1 MKIPYAKQNITPD
14 DIKNVSRVLKSD
26 FLTQGPTVELFEEKV
41 KNYCNV
47 KHAISVNSATSAL
60 HIACLTIGLGPND
73 ILWTSPNSFVASAN
87 CALYCGAEIDFV
99 DINPNTLNMCIN
111 SLSDK
116 LKRAKKLNQ
125 LPKVVVP
132 VHFGGQP
139 CNMKD
144 IRTLSNEYNFK
155 IIEDASHAIGSK
167 YFNEVTGNCKFS
179 DITVFSFHPV
189 KIVTTGEG
197 GMLLTNN
204 INFAEKALLF
214 RSHGITRDPKAM
226 YKKNSEPWYYEQI
239 CLGHNYRMTDIQ
251 AALGISQI
259 QRINKFV
266 EKRNK
271 LAKRYD
277 QKFKEIDLKTQ
288 DIENKVL
295 SSYHLYVVRIKNKL
309 GNKNRI
315 FKALRSKNIL
325 VNLHYI
331 PIYLHPYYK
340 KLGFK
345 KGYCQ
350 QAERYYDEA
359 MSLPLFYNL
368 KLVEQDYVIAS
379 LKKLLKK

>member
-1 MKIPYAKQNITPD
+1 MP
-14 DIKNVSRVLKSD
+14 
-26 FLTQGPTVELFEEKV
+26 
-41 KNYCNV
+41 
-47 KHAISVNSATSAL
+47 
-60 HIACLTIGLGPND
+60 HI
-73 ILWTSPNSFVASAN
+73 
-87 CALYCGAEIDFV
+87 
-99 DINPNTLNMCIN
+99 
-111 SLSDK
+111 
-116 LKRAKKLNQ
+116 
-125 LPKVVVP
+125 
-132 VHFGGQP
+132 
-139 CNMKD
+139 
-144 IRTLSNEYNFK
+144 
-155 IIEDASHAIGSK
+155 IGSK
-167 YFNEVTGNCKFS
+167 YFNEITGNCKYS

-251 AALGISQI
+251 AALGISQM

-379 LKKLLKK
+379 LKKLLKNENSNYTG